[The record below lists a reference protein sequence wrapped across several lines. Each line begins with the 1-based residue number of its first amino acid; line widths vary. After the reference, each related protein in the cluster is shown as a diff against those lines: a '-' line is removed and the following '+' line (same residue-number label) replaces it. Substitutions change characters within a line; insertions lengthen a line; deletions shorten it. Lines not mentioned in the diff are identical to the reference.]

1 MTTTPWHLDEDLAGR
16 YADGALGTVLTAS
29 VEQHLTSCAECR
41 ALLTPHVDAPR
52 LDAVWADVLER
63 VEQPRRSLLER
74 SLSRLGMDDATA
86 RLVAAA
92 PSLRGAWVAS
102 TTLVLALALVAGYV
116 ATNGVGVYL
125 ALAPLMPMVGVALAY
140 GPMSDP
146 AHEIVVATPYSQLR
160 LLALRT
166 AFVVTTTL
174 VPAALAGL
182 MLPGSPYLAVVW
194 LLPALALTVGTVALS
209 TRVAPHLAA
218 AALGIAWLAVS
229 LRALAP
235 RRDPLLATSSPVLL
249 ACTLVLVVAAAFLY
263 ARRRDLAELLRR
275 TA

>member
-1 MTTTPWHLDEDLAGR
+1 MTTTPWHLDEDLAER
-16 YADGALGTVLTAS
+16 YADGTLGTVLTAS
-29 VEQHLTSCAECR
+29 VEQHLTACAACR
-41 ALLTPHVDAPR
+41 TLLTPHVDAPR

-74 SLSRLGMDDATA
+74 FLSRSGMDDATA

-146 AHEIVVATPYSQLR
+146 AHEMVVATPYSQLR

-166 AFVVTTTL
+166 AFVVAATL

-218 AALGIAWLAVS
+218 AALGVAWLAVS

-249 ACTLVLVVAAAFLY
+249 VCTLVLVVAAAFLY
-263 ARRRDLAELLRR
+263 TRRRDLAELLRR

>member
-16 YADGALGTVLTAS
+16 YAEGTLGTVLTAS
-29 VEQHLTSCAECR
+29 VEQHLTACAECR
-41 ALLTPHVDAPR
+41 SLLAPHVDAPR

-63 VEQPRRSLLER
+63 VEQPRRSLVER
-74 SLSRLGMDDATA
+74 LLTRLGADDATA

-125 ALAPLMPMVGVALAY
+125 ALAPLMPMIGVALAY
-140 GPMSDP
+140 GPLSDP

-218 AALGIAWLAVS
+218 AGLGVAWLAVS

-235 RRDPLLATSSPVLL
+235 RRDPLLAASSPVLL
-249 ACTLVLVVAAAFLY
+249 TCTLVLVVAAAFLY

>member
-1 MTTTPWHLDEDLAGR
+1 MTTTPWHLDEALAER
-16 YADGALGTVLTAS
+16 YADGTLGAVLTAS
-29 VEQHLTSCAECR
+29 VEQHLTACATCR
-41 ALLTPHVDAPR
+41 SLLTPHVDAPR

-63 VEQPRRSLLER
+63 VEQPHKSLLER
-74 SLSRLGMDDATA
+74 FLCRTGMDEATA

-92 PSLRGAWVAS
+92 PSLRGAWVMG

-116 ATNGVGVYL
+116 ATNGVGLYL
-125 ALAPLMPMVGVALAY
+125 ALAPLMPMLGVTLAY

-146 AHEIVVATPYSQLR
+146 AHELAVATPYSQLR

-174 VPAALAGL
+174 VPAAVAGL
-182 MLPGSPYLAVVW
+182 LLPGSPYLAVVW

-218 AALGIAWLAVS
+218 AGLGIAWLTVS

-249 ACTLVLVVAAAFLY
+249 TCTVVLVVAAAFLY
-263 ARRRDLAELLRR
+263 ARRRDLAELLGR

>member
-1 MTTTPWHLDEDLAGR
+1 MTTIPWHLDEDLAEK
-16 YADGALGTVLTAS
+16 YADGVLGAVLTAS
-29 VEQHLTSCAECR
+29 VEQHLTSCAACR
-41 ALLTPHVDAPR
+41 ARLTPHVHTPR

-74 SLSRLGMDDATA
+74 FLSRLGMDDATA

-146 AHEIVVATPYSQLR
+146 AHEMVVATPYSQLR

-249 ACTLVLVVAAAFLY
+249 ACTVVLVVAAAFLF

>member
-1 MTTTPWHLDEDLAGR
+1 MTTTPWHLDEDLAER
-16 YADGALGTVLTAS
+16 YADGTLGAVLTAS
-29 VEQHLTSCAECR
+29 VEQHLTACAACR
-41 ALLTPHVDAPR
+41 SLLTPHVDTPR

-74 SLSRLGMDDATA
+74 FLTRLGMDDATA

-125 ALAPLMPMVGVALAY
+125 ALAPLMPMIGVALAY

-218 AALGIAWLAVS
+218 AALGIAWLTVS

-275 TA
+275 SA